1 MNMPE
6 SIYIQRQFTAFLG
19 LEVQAEEIFFR
30 VDDRDTDYV
39 NTDMVLHRD
48 RLLAVMQFLLD
59 EVTEQN
65 PQQRE
70 KCRHAEQVLTLWIR
84 GLDALAQSMN
94 DMAILPRTVS
104 EFSGRVDRL
113 LPGDPHALLS
123 LPDEAFLRLTAQGH
137 LMSGEQMSRQNLE
150 ATLPYWDR
158 FVTRISARLAAA
170 CDYCLLQLSR
180 LYRNLNTEPRQLRCF
195 TLPFGRLELHMQPR
209 DMSDCEH
216 IMEYDDA
223 SVADYL
229 EEVMAGRLTPVR
241 MEARVIYRNDA
252 EVCVFRHSADV
263 IDVHHPHVS
272 DWREPVTEALD
283 WIRRERTS
291 LVQSVPRRPVLKLA
305 A

>member
-1 MNMPE
+1 MPE
-6 SIYIQRQFTAFLG
+6 SIYIQRQFMTFLG
-19 LEVQAEEIFFR
+19 LDVQAEEIFFR

-94 DMAILPRTVS
+94 DMVILPRTVS

>member
-1 MNMPE
+1 MPE
-6 SIYIQRQFTAFLG
+6 SIYIQRQFMTFLG
-19 LEVQAEEIFFR
+19 LDVHAEEIFFR

-229 EEVMAGRLTPVR
+229 EEVMAGRLTPVS

>member
-1 MNMPE
+1 MPE
-6 SIYIQRQFTAFLG
+6 SIYIQRQFMTFLG
-19 LEVQAEEIFFR
+19 LDVQAEEIFFR

-70 KCRHAEQVLTLWIR
+70 KCRHAELVLTLWIR

-113 LPGDPHALLS
+113 LPGDPQALLS
-123 LPDEAFLRLTAQGH
+123 LPDEAFLRLTAQGR

-216 IMEYDDA
+216 LMEYDDA

-229 EEVMAGRLTPVR
+229 EEVMAGRLTPVS

>member
-1 MNMPE
+1 MPE
-6 SIYIQRQFTAFLG
+6 SIYIQRQFMTFLG
-19 LEVQAEEIFFR
+19 LDVQAEEIFFR

-94 DMAILPRTVS
+94 DMTILPRTVS

-195 TLPFGRLELHMQPR
+195 TLPFGRLELYMQPR

-229 EEVMAGRLTPVR
+229 EEVMAGRLTPVS

>member
-1 MNMPE
+1 MPE
-6 SIYIQRQFTAFLG
+6 SIYIQRQFMTFLG
-19 LEVQAEEIFFR
+19 LDVQAEEIFFR
-30 VDDRDTDYV
+30 VNDRDTDYV

-113 LPGDPHALLS
+113 LPGDPQALLS

-229 EEVMAGRLTPVR
+229 EEVMAGRLTPVS

>member
-1 MNMPE
+1 MPE
-6 SIYIQRQFTAFLG
+6 SIYIQRQFMTFLG
-19 LEVQAEEIFFR
+19 LDVQAEEIFFR
-30 VDDRDTDYV
+30 VNDRDTDYV

-94 DMAILPRTVS
+94 DMTILPRTVS

-113 LPGDPHALLS
+113 LPGDPQALLS

-229 EEVMAGRLTPVR
+229 EEVMAGRLTPVS

>member
-1 MNMPE
+1 MPE
-6 SIYIQRQFTAFLG
+6 SIYIQRQFTTFLG
-19 LEVQAEEIFFR
+19 LDVQAEEIFFR
-30 VDDRDTDYV
+30 VDDWDTDYV

>member
-6 SIYIQRQFTAFLG
+6 SIYIQRQFMTFLG
-19 LEVQAEEIFFR
+19 LDVQAEEIFFR

-39 NTDMVLHRD
+39 NTDMVMHRD
-48 RLLAVMQFLLD
+48 RLLAVMEFLLD
-59 EVTEQN
+59 EVTAHN

-70 KCRHAEQVLTLWIR
+70 KCRYAEQVLTLWIR

-150 ATLPYWDR
+150 AALPYWDR
-158 FVTRISARLAAA
+158 FVARISARLAAA

-180 LYRNLNTEPRQLRCF
+180 LYRNMNTEPRQLRCF

-252 EVCVFRHSADV
+252 EVCVFGHNADV
-263 IDVHHPHVS
+263 INVHHPHVS

>member
-1 MNMPE
+1 MPE
-6 SIYIQRQFTAFLG
+6 SIYIQRQIMTFLG
-19 LEVQAEEIFFR
+19 LDVQAEEIFFR

-94 DMAILPRTVS
+94 DMTILPRTVS

-229 EEVMAGRLTPVR
+229 EEVMAGRLTPVS

>member
-1 MNMPE
+1 MPE
-6 SIYIQRQFTAFLG
+6 SIYIQRQIMTFLG
-19 LEVQAEEIFFR
+19 LDVQAEEIFFR

>member
-1 MNMPE
+1 MPE
-6 SIYIQRQFTAFLG
+6 SIYIQRQFMTFLG
-19 LEVQAEEIFFR
+19 LDVQAEEIFFR

-65 PQQRE
+65 PQLRE

-150 ATLPYWDR
+150 TTLPYWDR

>member
-1 MNMPE
+1 MPE
-6 SIYIQRQFTAFLG
+6 SIYIQRQFMTFLG
-19 LEVQAEEIFFR
+19 LDVQAEEIFFR
-30 VDDRDTDYV
+30 VNDRDTDYV

-113 LPGDPHALLS
+113 LPGDPQALLS

>member
-1 MNMPE
+1 MPE
-6 SIYIQRQFTAFLG
+6 SIYIQRQFMTFLG
-19 LEVQAEEIFFR
+19 LDVQAEEIFFR

-94 DMAILPRTVS
+94 DMTILPRTVS

-229 EEVMAGRLTPVR
+229 EEVMVGRLTPVS

>member
-1 MNMPE
+1 MPE
-6 SIYIQRQFTAFLG
+6 SIYIQRQFMTFLG
-19 LEVQAEEIFFR
+19 LDVQAEEIFFR
-30 VDDRDTDYV
+30 VNDRDTDYV

>member
-1 MNMPE
+1 MPE
-6 SIYIQRQFTAFLG
+6 SIYIQRQFMTFLG
-19 LEVQAEEIFFR
+19 LDVQAEEIFFR

-65 PQQRE
+65 PQLRE

>member
-1 MNMPE
+1 MPE
-6 SIYIQRQFTAFLG
+6 SIYIQRQFMTFLG
-19 LEVQAEEIFFR
+19 LDVQAEEIFFR

-39 NTDMVLHRD
+39 NTDMVMHRD
-48 RLLAVMQFLLD
+48 RLLAVMEFLLD
-59 EVTEQN
+59 EVTAHN

-70 KCRHAEQVLTLWIR
+70 KCRYAEQVLTLWIR

-150 ATLPYWDR
+150 AALPYWDR
-158 FVTRISARLAAA
+158 FVARISARLAAA

-180 LYRNLNTEPRQLRCF
+180 LYRNMNTEPRQLRCF

-252 EVCVFRHSADV
+252 EVCVFGHNADV
-263 IDVHHPHVS
+263 INVHHPHVS

>member
-1 MNMPE
+1 MPE
-6 SIYIQRQFTAFLG
+6 SIYIQRQIMTFLG
-19 LEVQAEEIFFR
+19 LDVQAEEIFFR

-94 DMAILPRTVS
+94 DMTILPRTVS

>member
-1 MNMPE
+1 MPE
-6 SIYIQRQFTAFLG
+6 SIYIQRQFTTFLG
-19 LEVQAEEIFFR
+19 LDVQAEEIFFG

-283 WIRRERTS
+283 WIRRERAS
-291 LVQSVPRRPVLKLA
+291 LVQTIPRRPVLKLA

>member
-1 MNMPE
+1 MPE
-6 SIYIQRQFTAFLG
+6 SIYIQRQFMTFLG
-19 LEVQAEEIFFR
+19 LDVQAEEIFFR

-94 DMAILPRTVS
+94 DMTILPRTVS

>member
-1 MNMPE
+1 MPE
-6 SIYIQRQFTAFLG
+6 SIYIQRQFMTFLG
-19 LEVQAEEIFFR
+19 LDVQAEEIFFR

-113 LPGDPHALLS
+113 LPGDPQALLS

-195 TLPFGRLELHMQPR
+195 TLQSGRLELHMQPR

-216 IMEYDDA
+216 LMEYDDA

-263 IDVHHPHVS
+263 IDTDHPHVS
-272 DWREPVTEALD
+272 DWRKPVTEALD

>member
-1 MNMPE
+1 MPE
-6 SIYIQRQFTAFLG
+6 SIYIQRQIMTFLG
-19 LEVQAEEIFFR
+19 LDVQAEEIFFR

-229 EEVMAGRLTPVR
+229 EEVMAGRLTPVS

>member
-1 MNMPE
+1 MPE
-6 SIYIQRQFTAFLG
+6 SIYIQRQFMTFLG
-19 LEVQAEEIFFR
+19 LDVQAEEIFFR

-94 DMAILPRTVS
+94 DMTILPRTVS

-229 EEVMAGRLTPVR
+229 EEVMAGRLTPVS

>member
-1 MNMPE
+1 MPE
-6 SIYIQRQFTAFLG
+6 SIYIQRQFMTFLG
-19 LEVQAEEIFFR
+19 LDVQAEEIFFR

-70 KCRHAEQVLTLWIR
+70 KCRHAELVLTLWIR

-113 LPGDPHALLS
+113 LPGDPQALLS

-195 TLPFGRLELHMQPR
+195 TLQSGRLELHMQPR

-216 IMEYDDA
+216 LMEYDDA

-252 EVCVFRHSADV
+252 ELCVFRHNADV
-263 IDVHHPHVS
+263 IDV
-272 DWREPVTEALD
+272 
-283 WIRRERTS
+283 
-291 LVQSVPRRPVLKLA
+291 
-305 A
+305 

>member
-1 MNMPE
+1 MPE

>member
-1 MNMPE
+1 MPE
-6 SIYIQRQFTAFLG
+6 SIYIQRQFMTFLG
-19 LEVQAEEIFFR
+19 LEVYAEEIFFR

-39 NTDMVLHRD
+39 NTDMVLDRD
-48 RLLAVMQFLLD
+48 RLLAVMRFLLD

-70 KCRHAEQVLTLWIR
+70 KCRHAEQILTLWIR
-84 GLDALAQSMN
+84 GLDALAQTMN
-94 DMAILPRTVS
+94 EMALLPRTVS

-113 LPGDPHALLS
+113 LPGEPQALLS

-158 FVTRISARLAAA
+158 FVTLISARLAAA

-209 DMSDCEH
+209 DMSGCEH
-216 IMEYDDA
+216 ILEYDDA
-223 SVADYL
+223 SIADYL

-252 EVCVFRHSADV
+252 EVCVFRRNADV
-263 IDVHHPHVS
+263 IDVSHPHVS
-272 DWREPVTEALD
+272 DWREPVTEAL
-283 WIRRERTS
+283 
-291 LVQSVPRRPVLKLA
+291 
-305 A
+305 

>member
-1 MNMPE
+1 MPE
-6 SIYIQRQFTAFLG
+6 SIYIQRQFMTFLG
-19 LEVQAEEIFFR
+19 LDVQAEEIFFR

-113 LPGDPHALLS
+113 LPGDPQALLS

>member
-1 MNMPE
+1 MPE
-6 SIYIQRQFTAFLG
+6 SIYIQRQFMTFLG
-19 LEVQAEEIFFR
+19 LDVQAEEIFFR

-223 SVADYL
+223 SVVDYL

>member
-1 MNMPE
+1 
-6 SIYIQRQFTAFLG
+6 
-19 LEVQAEEIFFR
+19 AEEIFFR
-30 VDDRDTDYV
+30 VNDRDTDYV

-113 LPGDPHALLS
+113 LPGDPQALLS

>member
-1 MNMPE
+1 MPE
-6 SIYIQRQFTAFLG
+6 SIYIQRQFMTFLG
-19 LEVQAEEIFFR
+19 LGVQAEEIFFR

-195 TLPFGRLELHMQPR
+195 TLQSGRLELHMQPR

-216 IMEYDDA
+216 LMEYDDA

-252 EVCVFRHSADV
+252 ELCVFRHSADV

>member
-1 MNMPE
+1 MPE
-6 SIYIQRQFTAFLG
+6 SIYIQRQFMTFLG
-19 LEVQAEEIFFR
+19 LDVQAEEIFFR
-30 VDDRDTDYV
+30 VNDRDTDYV

-229 EEVMAGRLTPVR
+229 EEVMAGRLTPVS

>member
-1 MNMPE
+1 MPE
-6 SIYIQRQFTAFLG
+6 SIYIQRQFMTFLG
-19 LEVQAEEIFFR
+19 LDVQAEEIFFR

>member
-1 MNMPE
+1 MPE
-6 SIYIQRQFTAFLG
+6 SIYIQRQFMTFLG
-19 LEVQAEEIFFR
+19 LDVQAEEIFFR

-65 PQQRE
+65 PQLRE

-113 LPGDPHALLS
+113 LPGDPQALLS

>member
-1 MNMPE
+1 MPE
-6 SIYIQRQFTAFLG
+6 SIYIQRQFMTFLG
-19 LEVQAEEIFFR
+19 LDVQAEEIFFR

-137 LMSGEQMSRQNLE
+137 LMSGEQMSRQNLD

>member
-1 MNMPE
+1 MPE
-6 SIYIQRQFTAFLG
+6 SIYIQRQFMTFLG
-19 LEVQAEEIFFR
+19 LDVQAEEIFFR

-70 KCRHAEQVLTLWIR
+70 KCRYAEQVLTLWVR

-113 LPGDPHALLS
+113 LPGDPQALLS

-137 LMSGEQMSRQNLE
+137 LMSGEQMSRQSLE

-158 FVTRISARLAAA
+158 FVMRISARLAAA

-195 TLPFGRLELHMQPR
+195 TLPSGRLELHMLPR
-209 DMSDCEH
+209 DMGDCEH
-216 IMEYDDA
+216 LMEYDDA

-252 EVCVFRHSADV
+252 ELCVFRHNADV
-263 IDVHHPHVS
+263 IDTDHPHVS
-272 DWREPVTEALD
+272 DWRKPVTEALD

-291 LVQSVPRRPVLKLA
+291 LVQGVPRRPVLKLA

>member
-1 MNMPE
+1 MPE
-6 SIYIQRQFTAFLG
+6 SIYIQRQFMTFLG
-19 LEVQAEEIFFR
+19 LDVQAEEIFFR
-30 VDDRDTDYV
+30 VNDRDTDYV

-113 LPGDPHALLS
+113 LPGDPQALLS

-195 TLPFGRLELHMQPR
+195 TLPFDRLELHMQPR

>member
-1 MNMPE
+1 MPE
-6 SIYIQRQFTAFLG
+6 SIYIQRQFMTFLG
-19 LEVQAEEIFFR
+19 LDVQAEEIFFR

-94 DMAILPRTVS
+94 DMTILPRTVS

-223 SVADYL
+223 SVVDYL

-263 IDVHHPHVS
+263 IDIHHPHVS
-272 DWREPVTEALD
+272 DWRKPVTEALD

-291 LVQSVPRRPVLKLA
+291 LVQGVPRRPVLKLA

>member
-1 MNMPE
+1 MPE
-6 SIYIQRQFTAFLG
+6 SIYIQRQFMTFLG
-19 LEVQAEEIFFR
+19 LDVQAEEIFFR
-30 VDDRDTDYV
+30 VDDQDTDYV

-59 EVTEQN
+59 EVTAQN